1 MFPIHVAVAVIQN
14 SEGKILLTRRQEHT
28 HQGGLWEFPGG
39 KVERREDLSQALK
52 REIREEL
59 GIEVITHQPLISI
72 THAYPEKTVRL
83 DVHSIL
89 KYAGVPYGM
98 EGQPLE
104 WVSIQDLDG
113 YSMPAAD
120 RPICN
125 ALKLPDT
132 YLITGP
138 DPKAI
143 KPFLRSLEVSLDQD
157 IKLVQLR
164 APGLSDDE
172 YRLLAAAAHKLC
184 QRYGAKMLANTSLD
198 LIDQIDAE
206 GFHLTSLQLKRLS
219 DRPVSSG
226 KWLSASCHNQSELV
240 QAAALG
246 VDFCVLSPVLATTS
260 HPEANPL
267 GWDQFSEHMKHVNI
281 PVYALGGMDR
291 KHILQAKMAGGQGI
305 AAISALW
312 MQGEG

>member
-1 MFPIHVAVAVIQN
+1 MFPIPVAVAVIQN
-14 SEGKILLTRRQEHT
+14 LAGKILLTRRQAHT

-39 KVERREDLSQALK
+39 KVERREDLAQALR

-83 DVHSIL
+83 DVHTVL

-104 WVSIQDLDG
+104 WVSIQDLDR
-113 YSMPAAD
+113 YPMPAAD
-120 RPICN
+120 KPICN

-143 KPFLRSLEVSLDQD
+143 KPFLRRLEVSLDQD
-157 IKLVQLR
+157 VKLVQLR

-172 YRLLAAAAHKLC
+172 YRSLAAAAYTLC
-184 QRYGAKMLANTSLD
+184 QRYGAKMLANASLD
-198 LIDQIDAE
+198 LMDKIEAD
-206 GFHLTSLQLKRLS
+206 GFHLTSRQLMALS
-219 DRPVSSG
+219 DRPVCSD
-226 KWLSASCHNQSELV
+226 KWLAASCHNQRELL
-240 QAAALG
+240 QAAAVG
-246 VDFCVLSPVLATTS
+246 VDFCVLSPVLATAS

-267 GWDQFSEHMKHVNI
+267 GWGQFSEQLKQVNR

-291 KHILQAKMAGGQGI
+291 SHILQARMAGGQGI

-312 MQGEG
+312 AQG

>member
-1 MFPIHVAVAVIQN
+1 MFPIHVAVGVIQN
-14 SEGKILLTRRQEHT
+14 PEGKILLTRRQEHT

-39 KVERREDLSQALK
+39 KVERREDLSQALR

-125 ALKLPDT
+125 ALKLPDA

-138 DPKAI
+138 DPKAV
-143 KPFLRSLEVSLDQD
+143 KPFLRTLEASLDQD

-172 YRLLAAAAHKLC
+172 YRALSASVYKLC
-184 QRYGAKMLANTSLD
+184 QQYGAKMMANVSLD
-198 LIDQIDAE
+198 LINEIEAD
-206 GFHLTSLQLKRLS
+206 GFHLTSLQLNSLS
-219 DRPVSSG
+219 DRPVSSE
-226 KWLSASCHNQSELV
+226 KWLSASCHSQRELV

-246 VDFCVLSPVLATTS
+246 VDFCVLSPVLATAS
-260 HPEANPL
+260 HPEAVPL
-267 GWDQFSEHMKHVNI
+267 GWDQFSQHLKPVNM

-291 KHILQAKMAGGQGI
+291 KHIAQAKMAGGQGI

-312 MQGEG
+312 AQG